1 MHILAVEDYMMFLNY
16 ANSTNDMP
24 HGYMNKNIPI
34 EINSCG
40 TYRLNTD
47 NEMETCRPDGRVDY
61 QLIYIASGKGYFYF
75 RNATRPT
82 ILEAGNAVLYHPNE
96 FQKYE
101 YSGKDQT
108 HIYWIHFTGNEI
120 EDLFY
125 QYGLNT
131 AENVF
136 FSGITSFYAQSFD
149 QIILELQMQ
158 KSFYAESAALLFSHI
173 IMMMGRYNHDISN
186 HTLIPSNDIEDITTY
201 FHEHYSENIN
211 VENFILSRGYSTSAF
226 FRKFKLYT
234 GMTPLQYLLRIRL
247 SNAMKLLET
256 TSLQINEIAAL
267 IGYDNPLYFSR
278 LFHKHFG
285 ISPKDY
291 RASIQ

>member
-1 MHILAVEDYMMFLNY
+1 
-16 ANSTNDMP
+16 
-24 HGYMNKNIPI
+24 
-34 EINSCG
+34 
-40 TYRLNTD
+40 
-47 NEMETCRPDGRVDY
+47 
-61 QLIYIASGKGYFYF
+61 
-75 RNATRPT
+75 
-82 ILEAGNAVLYHPNE
+82 
-96 FQKYE
+96 
-101 YSGKDQT
+101 
-108 HIYWIHFTGNEI
+108 
-120 EDLFY
+120 
-125 QYGLNT
+125 
-131 AENVF
+131 
-136 FSGITSFYAQSFD
+136 
-149 QIILELQMQ
+149 
-158 KSFYAESAALLFSHI
+158 
-173 IMMMGRYNHDISN
+173 MMMGRYNHDISN